1 VTFPRRR
8 RRSAFLVLV
17 CLLAVLAPSS
27 TGAASADPI
36 ADKKAEAERIAARLR
51 EEGERTSILAE
62 QVNDAKIKADEVA
75 AQTAAAE
82 SALAKTDA
90 EVLAAR
96 QRLRTQAVAAYV
108 HGGQASTL
116 EMLVAGDGSDLVVRR
131 SYVDA
136 VSTKE
141 REALDGIRQA
151 KQGLEEKRASLRA
164 AQTSAKDALGRLES
178 ARAAAARSAAMQEA
192 TLATVQGELGT
203 LVAAER
209 QRLAEEEAQRA
220 EAELKV
226 RQARIEAARL
236 AQEEASRRRA
246 AATTTTDAPARR
258 AETPALTSPRT
269 PSGGGGPTTTTT
281 RPPQGGSGSGS
292 GGSASPPRPPAA
304 GADAA
309 IAEARRQIGK
319 PYEYGASG
327 PDSFDCS
334 GLTSWAWRA
343 GGKSLPHSSKA
354 QYSTTSRVALDELQ
368 PGDLVFYGSPIH
380 HVGLFIGNGQMIEAS
395 TTGTPVRYAS
405 IYRRDYVGGGRVG

>member
-8 RRSAFLVLV
+8 RRSAFFVLV

-51 EEGERTSILAE
+51 DEGERTSILAE
-62 QVNDAKIKADEVA
+62 QVNDARIKADEVA

-96 QRLRTQAVAAYV
+96 QRLRTQAVTAYV
-108 HGGQASTL
+108 HGGQASSL
-116 EMLVAGDGSDLVVRR
+116 EMLAAGNGSDLIVRR

-136 VSTKE
+136 VSSKE
-141 REALDGIRQA
+141 RAALDGMRQA

-164 AQTSAKDALGRLES
+164 AQASTKDALVRLES
-178 ARAAAARSAAMQEA
+178 AKTAAARSAAVQQA

-203 LVAAER
+203 MVEAER
-209 QRLAEEEAQRA
+209 QRLAVEEAQRA
-220 EAELKV
+220 EAELKA

-246 AATTTTDAPARR
+246 AATTTAPSRR
-258 AETPALTSPRT
+258 AETAAPVSPRT
-269 PSGGGGPTTTTT
+269 PSGAGGPTTTTT
-281 RPPQGGSGSGS
+281 RPPQSGS
-292 GGSASPPRPPAA
+292 GGTGSSPSPVRPPPA

-343 GGKSLPHSSKA
+343 GGKSLPHSSRA
-354 QYSTTSRVALDELQ
+354 QYSSTSRVAIEDLQ